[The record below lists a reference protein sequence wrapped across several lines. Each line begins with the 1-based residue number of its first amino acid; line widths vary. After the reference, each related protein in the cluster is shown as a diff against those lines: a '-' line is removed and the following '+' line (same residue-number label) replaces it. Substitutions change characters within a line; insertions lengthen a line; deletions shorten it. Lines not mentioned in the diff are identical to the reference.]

1 MREGA
6 KTHSLSGYLDR
17 LVKKREALKGELN
30 AIHQSWSWK
39 LMAPLR
45 LVDDYLRRQRRKKH
59 LKSRAVT
66 SHD

>member
-1 MREGA
+1 MSEHA
-6 KTHSLSGYLDR
+6 KTHPLSGYLDR
-17 LVKKREALKGELN
+17 LVKKREVLKGELS

-39 LMAPLR
+39 FMAPLR
-45 LVDDYLRRQRRKKH
+45 VVDDYLHRQRRKKH